1 MLRLGHTL
9 GIQVVAQG
17 IETPEQLRALG
28 RMGCEFGQGLLFS
41 PALDSGL
48 ALKLA
53 ELGHLAV
60 APGD

>member
-1 MLRLGHTL
+1 
-9 GIQVVAQG
+9 
-17 IETPEQLRALG
+17 
-28 RMGCEFGQGLLFS
+28 MGCEFGQGLLFS